1 MSPSATEREE
11 TSRDDPYVGKLIA
24 ALDNPEPMTRVRAA
38 WILGRRADPSACAP
52 LVASLA
58 AHADDPEFLAT
69 AAWSLGQI
77 GDPAAVPALIDLAR
91 RSFLKSR
98 LAAVEALARWPARAD
113 VRRTLGLARHDRSE
127 LVREAAERLLATT
140 ARAGGRRAG

>member
-1 MSPSATEREE
+1 M
-11 TSRDDPYVGKLIA
+11 V
-24 ALDNPEPMTRVRAA
+24 
-38 WILGRRADPSACAP
+38 LGRRADPPACAP

-77 GDPAAVPALIDLAR
+77 GDATAIPALIDLAR

-98 LAAVEALARWPARAD
+98 LAAVEALAQWPSRPE

-127 LVREAAERLLATT
+127 LVREAAERLLATL
-140 ARAGGRRAG
+140 APPGGQPAD